1 MERYRIFQTR
11 TKNQYDLA
19 LFQIGYEKCQSDQSF
34 GPFKRDCFMLHFLV
48 SGKGTY
54 RVRDKTFSLEKGDF
68 FLLIPE
74 EDTYYE
80 AQVEDPYEY
89 YWVGF
94 RGLNAEK
101 LMRDIG
107 FYKNDN
113 FVFHVNE
120 QEQAVIKK
128 YFTNI
133 LSVNNIDE
141 KTYVYILGQFYTILS
156 LIMPSGERIRDHI
169 EIDENVWK
177 EIEEFIT
184 FNYRDTLTV
193 ESLAAK
199 FGFHRS
205 SLYKLFKRKTGLSP
219 SEYILNYRLDKAF
232 FMIKF
237 TDVVFK
243 SIAVEC
249 GFNDLGYFYKAF
261 KRKFKRTPQQVRD
274 LG

>member
-1 MERYRIFQTR
+1 MEHYKVFQTR
-11 TKNQYDLA
+11 TTKQYDLA
-19 LFQIGYEKCQSDQSF
+19 LFQLGYEKCRSDQSF
-34 GPFKRDCFMLHFLV
+34 GPFKRDCFMLHFLLN
-48 SGKGTY
+48 GKGLY
-54 RVRDKTFSLEKGDF
+54 RVRGKTFPLSKGDI
-68 FLLIPE
+68 FLVIPE

-80 AQVEDPYEY
+80 ANPEDPYEY
-89 YWVGF
+89 YWIGF
-94 RGLNAEK
+94 RGLNAKE
-101 LMRDIG
+101 LMEEIG

-113 FVFHVNE
+113 FVYHANE
-120 QEQAVIKK
+120 QEQSVIKK
-128 YFTNI
+128 YLKNMF
-133 LSVNNIDE
+133 LFENIDE
-141 KTYVYILGQFYTILS
+141 KTYVYTLGQFYTVLS
-156 LIMPSGERIRDHI
+156 LLMRSGEHIRDHI

-177 EIEEFIT
+177 EVQEYIA
-184 FNYRDTLTV
+184 FNYRDAITIEAL
-193 ESLAAK
+193 SNQ

-237 TDVVFK
+237 TDAAFK

-274 LG
+274 LV